1 MRVTDGAN
9 PVDAALVV
17 RLEDADDVAPVLSS
31 ASVDGAV
38 LTLTFG
44 EALDTASQPASSSFA
59 VSVAGS
65 ARTVDAVA
73 VSGSAVTLTL
83 SSAVA
88 SGETVTVGYT
98 VPTGV
103 GAKPVQDAAGN
114 RTASVADAEVTNET
128 APERPVVSIAAVST
142 PVTEGAAAAFVLRRT
157 GAGTA
162 ELTVTVSVR
171 QAGSVLDGARP
182 SSATFASG
190 ASEARLTVATA
201 NDAVDEA
208 DARVSASVVAG
219 DGYEV
224 DAENASAG
232 VDVFDDDAAPQ
243 AAAVEELWSTT
254 LTWSD
259 LGNNWFGGFAD
270 GFSNPEWSEDGQAF
284 RIWFI
289 SYDAGSRV
297 LSMAHDG
304 SGGVIAEPGQL
315 ALHVGGLEVGPGEA
329 LSAFAGARV
338 GRVSGVDA
346 QWSVGEEVTVRLTRA
361 SGDAEAAPAGPGFSV
376 ADAQANEASG
386 VPLRFR
392 VTLDAPAQSTVSVR
406 YRTANGTA
414 QAGADYVAGHG
425 AVRFARG
432 ETAKTVD
439 VAVLKDDHDEGSE
452 TMTLMLSGPYGATVA
467 DATATGTI
475 SNTGAIPKA
484 WIARFGR
491 TVAEQVIEAVQ
502 ARFGAPRE
510 AGLSGTIAGQSISG
524 SAGPEPEAGE
534 AWGAGADAR
543 QGLEALSGWF
553 GGEGGDE
560 DGLGFGT
567 RTLSGSAVLS
577 TSSFALTE
585 GTAQSGFAGF
595 WGRGAVTRFDGRDGE
610 MALDGEVASAML
622 GADFSRDAL
631 LGGLMVSHSRGEGGY
646 RSPDGNGEVES
657 TLTALFP
664 YARYALSER
673 VSVWG
678 MGGYG
683 EGTLTVIPEG
693 QAPLRPDMDFVMG
706 ALGVRGVLLDG
717 GDAGPTLAA
726 KSDAF
731 AVRTSTDAVS
741 GSGGHLEA
749 SQADVTRV
757 RLALEG
763 TRPFGLGGDAV
774 LTPSLEVGVR
784 HDGGDAE
791 TGFGADIGA
800 GIALSDPARGLSA
813 EVRARGLLTHEAQGM
828 RERGLSGTLAFD
840 PSPETEQGLSLEVTQ
855 SVGAQGEGG
864 VDALLERSTFG
875 DLAAEEGDDLS
886 ARRLDARIGYGL
898 GILDDRWTA
907 TPELGFGLS
916 DRDRELRLGW
926 RLAES
931 VSTGLAF
938 ELGLEGTW
946 RESSDSNAST
956 GAEHGIGIG
965 VGAGWRLVGPSRGG
979 PAFEMRIDAARFAAA
994 NDDQSS
1000 DDRIGFSVTARW

>member
-1 MRVTDGAN
+1 M
-9 PVDAALVV
+9 
-17 RLEDADDVAPVLSS
+17 
-31 ASVDGAV
+31 
-38 LTLTFG
+38 
-44 EALDTASQPASSSFA
+44 
-59 VSVAGS
+59 
-65 ARTVDAVA
+65 
-73 VSGSAVTLTL
+73 
-83 SSAVA
+83 
-88 SGETVTVGYT
+88 
-98 VPTGV
+98 
-103 GAKPVQDAAGN
+103 
-114 RTASVADAEVTNET
+114 TNET

-162 ELTVTVSVR
+162 ELTVTVSVSE
-171 QAGSVLDGARP
+171 AGSVLDDAGP

-232 VDVFDDDAAPQ
+232 VDVFDDDAAAQ
-243 AAAVEELWSTT
+243 AAAVELWSTT
-254 LTWSD
+254 MTWTD

-270 GFSNPEWSEDGQAF
+270 GFSNPGWSEDGQAF
-284 RIWFI
+284 RIWYI
-289 SYDAGSRV
+289 SYDAGART
-297 LSMAHDG
+297 LLMAHDG
-304 SGGVIAEPGQL
+304 SGGLIGEPGEL
-315 ALHVGGLEVGPGEA
+315 SLHVGGHEVGAGEA

-361 SGDAEAAPAGPGFSV
+361 SGDAEAAPAGSGFSV

-452 TMTLMLSGPYGATVA
+452 TMTLTLSGPYGATVA

-553 GGEGGDE
+553 GGEGGGE

-567 RTLSGSAVLS
+567 RTLSGSEVLS

-683 EGTLTVIPEG
+683 EGTFTVTPEG

-828 RERGLSGTLAFD
+828 RERGLSGTLAFN
-840 PSPETEQGLSLEVTQ
+840 PSPETERGLSLEVTQ

-965 VGAGWRLVGPSRGG
+965 AGWRLVGPSRGG
-979 PAFEMRIDAARFAAA
+979 PAFEMRIDATRFAAA

>member
-1 MRVTDGAN
+1 M
-9 PVDAALVV
+9 
-17 RLEDADDVAPVLSS
+17 
-31 ASVDGAV
+31 
-38 LTLTFG
+38 
-44 EALDTASQPASSSFA
+44 
-59 VSVAGS
+59 
-65 ARTVDAVA
+65 
-73 VSGSAVTLTL
+73 
-83 SSAVA
+83 
-88 SGETVTVGYT
+88 
-98 VPTGV
+98 
-103 GAKPVQDAAGN
+103 
-114 RTASVADAEVTNET
+114 TNGT
-128 APERPVVSIAAVST
+128 APALPTVSIAAVST

-157 GAGTA
+157 GATAA
-162 ELTVTVSVR
+162 ELTVTVSVG

-201 NDAVDEA
+201 NDALDEA

-232 VDVFDDDAAPQ
+232 VDVFDDDAAVQ
-243 AAAVEELWSTT
+243 VAAVEELWSTT
-254 LTWSD
+254 LTWTD
-259 LGNNWFGGFAD
+259 LGNNWFGGYAD
-270 GFSNPEWSEDGQAF
+270 GFSNPGWSEDGQAF
-284 RIWFI
+284 RIWYI
-289 SYDAGSRV
+289 AYDAGARE
-297 LSMAHDG
+297 LSLAHDG
-304 SGGVIAEPGQL
+304 SGGRIGEPGEL
-315 ALHVGGLEVGPGEA
+315 SLHVGGLEVGPGEA
-329 LSAFAGARV
+329 LSAFAGARI
-338 GRVSGVDA
+338 GRVGGIDS
-346 QWSVGEEVTVRLTRA
+346 QWSVGEEVRVRLTRTA
-361 SGDAEAAPAGPGFSV
+361 GDAVQAPAGPAFSV

-386 VPLRFR
+386 APLRFR

-406 YRTANGTA
+406 YGTANGTA

-432 ETAKTVD
+432 ETAKTVE

-452 TMTLMLSGPYGATVA
+452 TMTLTLSGPYGATVA

-491 TVAEQVIEAVQ
+491 TVAEQAIEAVQ
-502 ARFGAPRE
+502 ARFGAPR
-510 AGLSGTIAGQSISG
+510 APGLSGTIAGQSISG
-524 SAGPEPEAGE
+524 SARPEPEAGE

-567 RTLSGSAVLS
+567 RTLSGSEVLS

-585 GTAQSGFAGF
+585 GTAESGFAGF

-678 MGGYG
+678 VGGYG
-683 EGTLTVIPEG
+683 EGTLTVTPEG

-717 GDAGPTLAA
+717 GDDGPTLAA

-741 GSGGHLEA
+741 GSGGNLEA

-757 RLALEG
+757 RFALEG
-763 TRPFGLGGDAV
+763 SRPFGLGGDAV
-774 LTPSLEVGVR
+774 LTPSLEVGLR

-800 GIALSDPARGLSA
+800 GLALSDPARGISA
-813 EVRARGLLTHEAQGM
+813 KVRASGLLTHEAQGM
-828 RERGLSGTLAFD
+828 REGGLSGSLAFD
-840 PSPETEQGLSLEVTQ
+840 LSPETERGLSLSLIQ
-855 SVGAQGEGG
+855 SVGAQDEGG
-864 VDALLERSTFG
+864 VDALLERRTFG

-926 RLAES
+926 RLTES

-938 ELGLEGTW
+938 ELGLEGTR
-946 RESSDSNAST
+946 RESSDAAA
-956 GAEHGIGIG
+956 AEHGIGIG
-965 VGAGWRLVGPSRGG
+965 AGWRLAGPSRGG
-979 PAFEMRIDAARFAAA
+979 LAFDVRIEAARRDAA
-994 NDDQSS
+994 NDDNPP
-1000 DDRIGFSVTARW
+1000 DHTIGLELRARW